1 MKNVYIITL
10 AMLLMPCISFAQSN
24 NPKDIFD
31 KTIKTSAKKAEMLDI
46 SPDNRYIIY
55 TEETK
60 SDINNNAN
68 LLEGDM
74 SHNTFMLYDCITNK
88 KTIIATSDDPFEIEG
103 FGKALDVYVSNAQ
116 YLKGKVIFVTP
127 AWVTCDAVMI
137 YDIATQNIKLLSPG
151 FNYMVTSSGRI
162 KIESTTVLENRGRV
176 GYDIY
181 YDVDGNII
189 RKSDYYDFK

>member
-1 MKNVYIITL
+1 MKTVYIITL

-60 SDINNNAN
+60 SDINNNAKVQ
-68 LLEGDM
+68 EGDLP
-74 SHNTFMLYDCITNK
+74 HNTLMLYDCVTNK

-103 FGKALDVYVSNAQ
+103 FGKAVDVYVSNAQ

-127 AWVTCDAVMI
+127 AWVTCDAVMV

-151 FNYMVTSSGRI
+151 FEYSITSSGSI
-162 KIESTTVLENRGRV
+162 KIESTTVLDDRGRV
-176 GYDIY
+176 FYDIY

-189 RKSDYYDFK
+189 SKSDYYDF

>member
-1 MKNVYIITL
+1 MKNLYVITL
-10 AMLLMPCISFAQSN
+10 AMLLMPWCSFAQSN
-24 NPKDIFD
+24 NPQNIFNT
-31 KTIKTSAKKAEMLDI
+31 TIKPSAKNATILDI

-55 TEETK
+55 TVETK
-60 SDINNNAN
+60 SDISNNAN
-68 LLEGDM
+68 LDEGSM
-74 SHNTFMLYDCITNK
+74 PHNTLMLYDCVTNK

-103 FGKALDVYVSNAQ
+103 FGKAIDVNVSDAQ

-127 AWVTCDAVMI
+127 AWMTCNAIMI
-137 YDIATQNIKLLSPG
+137 FDIATQNIKLLCPG
-151 FNYMVTSSGRI
+151 FSYSITSTGSI

-189 RKSDYYDFK
+189 RKSDYYDF